1 MFVKGQKEITY
12 QGTGGHLRLGR
23 RSGIFPTPMT
33 QDTVTFVHPSPDSEV
48 EPCM

>member
-12 QGTGGHLRLGR
+12 QGTGGHLRL
-23 RSGIFPTPMT
+23 GIFPTPMT